1 MKQLLMKNKK
11 EMIKYFIGAG
21 ISIVPSLM
29 ITLAISYA
37 FNILN
42 ADTKEEMMRISVI
55 SLIIFLSQPLL
66 FMLSRAMRIG
76 FMRDIV
82 LEVRKESFEKIS
94 SLSIQEFGKSSRETY
109 LSETVSD
116 LNLFEKDFFLSILNI
131 ISSGGTFII
140 GVVILWFFVSPTI
153 ALSAIAVTA
162 VLYLISRF
170 YESPVRGM
178 LQATQNANSEYNIE
192 LSNVLN
198 GLEVMKLYQVEEPFK
213 KLAKG
218 VIHKLET
225 IKNRYQ
231 VLNGTQTA
239 LTQGIAS
246 AYQVIAIVYATYLW
260 TIGRIEMGALVLS
273 FNLLGQMVW
282 SFISVTSFL
291 NRYKASLDVYNRL
304 TSRKETQQKG
314 TEQLNEFK
322 YLKIYELGYTYGDK
336 QVFENLNFN
345 IEKGSK
351 TLIYGPSGIGK
362 TTLLNCITQTFSDYK
377 GRIEINGVDLQAV
390 APDSYLKKIGYI
402 RQHHFMFEDSIKN
415 NVILNQDYKEEKLIQ
430 VLKDVDLLDW
440 VQSLEEGIEH
450 QLKSNGSNISGG
462 QKQRLSIARE
472 LYRDCEVLFVDEPS
486 ASLDDQTSE
495 YIYDTLLLLNRTI
508 ICVSHRH
515 LDYLKTRFNHVIDL
529 GSEAVLMHV
538 DRSQP
543 S

>member
-11 EMIKYFIGAG
+11 EMIKYFIGAA
-21 ISIVPSLM
+21 ISIFPSLM
-29 ITLAISYA
+29 ITLAMAYA

-42 ADTKEEMMRISVI
+42 ASTIEEMIRISII
-55 SLIIFLSQPLL
+55 SCIILISQPLL

-109 LSETVSD
+109 LSEMVSD

-131 ISSGGTFII
+131 ISSGGTFLA
-140 GVVILWFFVSPTI
+140 GTVILWFFVSPTI
-153 ALSAIAVTA
+153 ALSTIAVTG
-162 VLYLISRF
+162 VLYLISKF
-170 YESPVRGM
+170 YEEPVRGM
-178 LQATQNANSEYNIE
+178 LQATQNENAEYNVE

-198 GLEVMKLYQVEEPFK
+198 GLEVMKLYQVEESFK

-231 VLNGTQTA
+231 ILNGTQTA
-239 LTQGIAS
+239 LTQGIATT
-246 AYQVIAIVYATYLW
+246 YQVIVLVYATYLW

-273 FNLLGQMVW
+273 FNLMGQMVW

-304 TSRKETQQKG
+304 TNRKETRQKG
-314 TEQLNEFK
+314 TEKLNEFK
-322 YLKIYELGYTYGDK
+322 CLKIYELGYAYGEK
-336 QVFENLNFN
+336 QVFENLNFS
-345 IEKGSK
+345 IENGSK

-377 GRIEINGVDLQAV
+377 GRIEINDLDLKEV
-390 APDSYLKKIGYI
+390 NPDSYLKKMGYI
-402 RQHHFMFEDSIKN
+402 RQHHFMFEDTIKN
-415 NVILNQDYKEEKLIQ
+415 NIVLNQEYKQEKLIQ
-430 VLKDVDLLDW
+430 VLKDVDLWDW
-440 VQSLEEGIEH
+440 VQNLKEGVEH
-450 QLKSNGSNISGG
+450 PLKANGSNISGG

-495 YIYDTLLLLNRTI
+495 HIYDTLLSLNRTI

-529 GSEAVLMHV
+529 GSEEILMHA
-538 DRSQP
+538 DRSRP